1 MTNNLISQPL
11 RDLIRQRA
19 SGRCEYCQTSEWLTG
34 LPGEVDH
41 IIPRARGG
49 PATANNLCFAC
60 SSCNGY
66 KQAKQSGADPETGQ
80 VVPLFD
86 PRRQV
91 WSDHFAWSSDGVR
104 VVGLTA
110 SGRATIEV
118 LRINHP
124 LIVAARSLWVNS
136 GHHPPR

>member
-1 MTNNLISQPL
+1 MTNSLISQPL
-11 RDLIRQRA
+11 RHLIRQRA
-19 SGRCEYCQTSEWLTG
+19 GGRCEYCQTSEWLTG
-34 LPGEVDH
+34 LPGEIDH
-41 IIPRARGG
+41 IVPRAHGG
-49 PATANNLCFAC
+49 PTTADNLCFAC

-66 KQAKQSGADPETGQ
+66 KRARESGADSETGQ
-80 VVPLFD
+80 VVPLFN

-91 WSDHFAWSSDGVR
+91 WTDHFAWSSDGVR

-124 LIVAARSLWVNS
+124 LIVAARSIWVS
-136 GHHPPR
+136 VGHHPPQ